1 MASAAHEDGLCDDRR
16 VNPLDALVLLLLVA
30 GVILGWRSGAI
41 PQVAGLLGAVG
52 GGALVI
58 LVLPSLADPLAGVEP
73 AFRPIL
79 VLIALVGAV
88 AIGESVGASVGRVA
102 AQRLGNGIL
111 GAADRT
117 AGAALGA
124 AQAIL
129 IVWLLGGLLAEGPL
143 PRLAQSAATSTAI
156 RTISTVLPPPTD
168 LAVGLGKFLDAT
180 GLPDVFVGFEPLPA
194 PPVDMPSDPRARA
207 IAAAAE
213 ASTVKVSAATCGFQ
227 SVGTGFAVGSGYV
240 VTNAHVVAGAPE
252 RGIRVTAAGGRVL
265 DAVPVFFDPELDV
278 ALLRVDQLPAIALRW
293 ASKDPERGA
302 LGATLGY
309 PGGRA
314 LTILPAA
321 VASSYPATGRDIYGA
336 DHVRRKIL
344 ELRAE
349 IEPGDSG
356 GPLVLADGTVG
367 GVVFAEAKADPNV
380 GYALAATEV
389 SDAIRVAIGRTRA
402 VDTGECV
409 R

>member
-1 MASAAHEDGLCDDRR
+1 
-16 VNPLDALVLLLLVA
+16 LDALVLLLLVA

-58 LVLPSLADPLAGVEP
+58 LLLPSLTDPLAGVEP

-88 AIGESVGASVGRVA
+88 AIGESLGASVGRVA

-143 PRLAQSAATSTAI
+143 PRLAQSATTSTAI
-156 RTISTVLPPPTD
+156 RTLSAVLPPPTD
-168 LAVGLGKFLDAT
+168 LAVGLGRFLDAT

-240 VTNAHVVAGAPE
+240 VTNAHVIAGAAE
-252 RGIRVTAAGGRVL
+252 KGIRVTAAGGRVL
-265 DAVPVFFDPELDV
+265 DAVPVLFDPELDV
-278 ALLRVDQLPAIALRW
+278 ALLRVDQLPAIALQW
-293 ASKDPERGA
+293 ARRDPERGA

-321 VASSYPATGRDIYGA
+321 VASSYPATGRDIYGT

-344 ELRAE
+344 ELRAQ

-380 GYALAATEV
+380 GYALAASEV
-389 SDAIRVAIGRTRA
+389 SEALRVAIGRTRA